1 MKTSKNI
8 LIVITLLSLLGFD
21 TLDAQNK
28 STSGF
33 IDNLVAYW
41 SFDSLENNKFSD
53 RSGNNLT
60 GTSYGPK
67 LGPGIKN
74 QALVFNGSTD
84 FAQIP
89 EVNGQPSPVFGTLK
103 TGSISVWFKADK
115 IPKQIG
121 IAPIL
126 YYGAKDSC
134 AYMFDASNQ
143 GLIIELGHSPV
154 HYFSQNLYFTIFS
167 NNCDFPSFCYD
178 SGYPIIEG
186 QWYHFVAVVG
196 RNYNTGYLNG
206 VEMTQRRYN
215 FGTDNTSEF
224 FNDANKHEKF
234 WLGRGYWDA
243 WPMYF
248 KGSIDELKIFNKP
261 LTSEQ
266 VQILFKEA
274 ELTTGIGELKQLKEI
289 KVFPNPTKG
298 KITFQYPSSNYGKK
312 TVRIYNMSSQLIF
325 DRQLDSNVLD
335 VSKFE
340 SGQYIIRIFNSDESL
355 FAVSKFNKIE

>member
-1 MKTSKNI
+1 MKTKI
-8 LIVITLLSLLGFD
+8 KIFTVLAFFLIVSINSLI
-21 TLDAQNK
+21 AQNK
-28 STSGF
+28 SAAGL
-33 IDNLVAYW
+33 INNLVAHW
-41 SFDSLENNKFSD
+41 SFDSLDNNKFSD

-60 GTSYGPK
+60 GTSYGAK

-74 QALVFNGSTD
+74 QALIFNGTGD

-89 EVNGQPSPVFGTLK
+89 EVNRQPSAIFSDLGS
-103 TGSISVWFKADK
+103 GSISVWFKADK

-126 YYGAKDSC
+126 YYGAQDSC

-167 NNCDFPSFCYD
+167 NNCDYPSFCYD
-178 SGYPIIEG
+178 SGHPINVG
-186 QWYHFVAVVG
+186 QWYNFVAVVG
-196 RNYNTGYLNG
+196 RNSNTGYLNG
-206 VEMTQRRYN
+206 VEMTHRRYN

-224 FNDANKHEKF
+224 FKDANKHEKF

-261 LTSEQ
+261 LTHEQ
-266 VQILFKEA
+266 VLILYNEA
-274 ELTTGIGELKQLKEI
+274 ENSTGIVDINVLNEI
-289 KVFPNPTKG
+289 NVFPNPSKENLT
-298 KITFQYPSSNYGKK
+298 IQYPENNYGKK
-312 TVRIYNMSSQLIF
+312 TVRIYDMSSQLILIAKWIPIF
-325 DRQLDSNVLD
+325 LMFQNLEL
-335 VSKFE
+335 VS
-340 SGQYIIRIFNSDESL
+340 I
-355 FAVSKFNKIE
+355 